1 MFRLRLGT
9 RGSRLALWQ
18 ADWVAQEMHRLHPTL
33 QIEIKV
39 IKTQGDKI
47 LDVAL
52 SKIGDKGLFTK
63 EIENELL
70 AGEIDLAVHSMKDLP
85 TILPPGLMAGAVLKR
100 ENPQDVLISSQ
111 GFNLETLPQGG
122 RIGTSSLRRIAQLKA
137 LRPDL
142 QPVDLRGNLETRLK
156 KMEEQKLDGIILAY
170 AGVKR
175 LGFDAYITQ
184 MIDTEVILPAV
195 SQGAVLAEVREGD
208 RDTRKLIAPIN
219 DQAADAATRAE
230 RALLRE
236 LEGGCQVPIA
246 ALAQVRGDRLQ
257 LRAMVASLDGEHM
270 IRDSYDGEIERA
282 EDIGR
287 NLAMRMLDQGAG
299 QILSEIRRLGD

>member
-18 ADWVAQEMHRLHPTL
+18 ADWVAREMQRLHPTL
-33 QIEIKV
+33 QIEMKV

-85 TILPPGLMAGAVLKR
+85 TILPSGLVVGAVLPR

-111 GFNLETLPQGG
+111 GFNLETMPRGG
-122 RIGTSSLRRIAQLKA
+122 RIGTSSLRRIAQMKA

-156 KMEEQKLDGIILAY
+156 KMEDQKLDGIILAY

-175 LGFDAYITQ
+175 LGFDACITQ
-184 MIDTEVILPAV
+184 MIDTHMILPAV
-195 SQGAVLAEVREGD
+195 SQGAVVAEVRATD
-208 RDTRKLIAPIN
+208 QDTRKLIASIN
-219 DQAADAATRAE
+219 DQATDAATRAE

-257 LRAMVASLDGEHM
+257 LRAMVASLDGEHV
-270 IRDSYDGEIERA
+270 IRDSQDGEIDRA

-287 NLAMRMLDQGAG
+287 YLAMRMLGRGAA

>member
-18 ADWVAQEMHRLHPTL
+18 ADWVAREMHRFHPTL
-33 QIEIKV
+33 QIEMKV

-85 TILPPGLMAGAVLKR
+85 TILPSGLIAGAVLPR

-111 GFNLETLPQGG
+111 GFNLETLPRGG
-122 RIGTSSLRRIAQLKA
+122 RIGTSSLRRIAQMKA

-142 QPVDLRGNLETRLK
+142 RPVDLRGNLETRLK
-156 KMEEQKLDGIILAY
+156 KMEDQKLDGIILAY

-175 LGFDAYITQ
+175 LGFDACITQ
-184 MIDTEVILPAV
+184 MIDTQVILPAV
-195 SQGAVLAEVREGD
+195 SQGAVVAEVRATD
-208 RDTRKLIAPIN
+208 QDTRKLIAPIN
-219 DQAADAATRAE
+219 DQATDAATRAE

-257 LRAMVASLDGEHM
+257 LRAMVASLDGEHV
-270 IRDSYDGEIERA
+270 IRDSQDGEIDRA

-287 NLAMRMLDQGAG
+287 NLAKRMLDRGAA

>member
-85 TILPPGLMAGAVLKR
+85 TILPPGLIAGAVLQR

-175 LGFDAYITQ
+175 LGFDTYITQ
-184 MIDTEVILPAV
+184 MIDTELILPAV

-208 RDTRKLIAPIN
+208 QDTRKLIAPIN

-236 LEGGCQVPIA
+236 LEGGCQVPVA

>member
-1 MFRLRLGT
+1 MSKLRLGT

-18 ADWVAQEMHRLHPTL
+18 AEWVASEMQRLYPTL
-33 QIEIKV
+33 QIEIRV

-63 EIENELL
+63 EIENALL

-85 TILPPGLMAGAVLKR
+85 TLLPSGLIAGAVLQR
-100 ENPQDVLISSQ
+100 ENPQDVLISSR
-111 GFNLETLPQGG
+111 GFNFETLPQGG
-122 RIGTSSLRRIAQLKA
+122 RIGTSSLRRIAQMKA
-137 LRPDL
+137 MRPDL

-156 KMEEQKLDGIILAY
+156 KMEDQKLDGIILAF

-175 LGFDAYITQ
+175 LGFESYITQ
-184 MIDTEVILPAV
+184 MIDTQLILPAV
-195 SQGAVLAEVREGD
+195 SQGAVVVEVRAGD
-208 RDTRKLIAPIN
+208 QDTRKLIAPIN
-219 DQAADAATRAE
+219 DQATDAATRAE

-236 LEGGCQVPIA
+236 MEGGCQVPIA
-246 ALAQVRGDRLQ
+246 ALAQVRGNRLQ
-257 LRAMVASLDGEHM
+257 LKAMVASLDGEHV
-270 IRDSYDGEIERA
+270 IRDSQDGETGRA
-282 EDIGR
+282 ADIGK
-287 NLAMRMLDQGAG
+287 NLAMRMLDRGAA

>member
-18 ADWVAQEMHRLHPTL
+18 ADWVAREMHRLYPTL

-39 IKTQGDKI
+39 IKTQGDRI

-85 TILPPGLMAGAVLKR
+85 TILPPGLIAGAVLQR

-175 LGFDAYITQ
+175 LGFDTYITQ
-184 MIDTEVILPAV
+184 MIDTELILPAV

-208 RDTRKLIAPIN
+208 QDTRKLIAPIN

-236 LEGGCQVPIA
+236 LEGGCQVPVA

-257 LRAMVASLDGEHM
+257 LRAMVASLDGEHV
-270 IRDSYDGEIERA
+270 IRDSHDGEIERA

>member
-1 MFRLRLGT
+1 MSKLRLGT

-18 ADWVAQEMHRLHPTL
+18 AEWVASEMQRLYPTL
-33 QIEIKV
+33 QIEIRV

-63 EIENELL
+63 EIENALL

-85 TILPPGLMAGAVLKR
+85 TLLPSGLIAGAVLQR
-100 ENPQDVLISSQ
+100 ENPQDVLISSR
-111 GFNLETLPQGG
+111 GFNFETLPQGG
-122 RIGTSSLRRIAQLKA
+122 RIGTSSLRRIAQMKA
-137 LRPDL
+137 MRPDL

-156 KMEEQKLDGIILAY
+156 KMEDQKLDGIILAF

-175 LGFDAYITQ
+175 LGFESYITQ
-184 MIDTEVILPAV
+184 MIDTQLILPAV
-195 SQGAVLAEVREGD
+195 SQGAVVVEVRAGD
-208 RDTRKLIAPIN
+208 QDTQKLIAPIN
-219 DQAADAATRAE
+219 DQATDAATRAE

-236 LEGGCQVPIA
+236 MEGGCQVPIA
-246 ALAQVRGDRLQ
+246 ALAQVRGNRLQ
-257 LRAMVASLDGEHM
+257 LKAMVASLDGEHV
-270 IRDSYDGEIERA
+270 IRDSQDGETGRA
-282 EDIGR
+282 ADIGK
-287 NLAMRMLDQGAG
+287 NLAMRMLDRGAA